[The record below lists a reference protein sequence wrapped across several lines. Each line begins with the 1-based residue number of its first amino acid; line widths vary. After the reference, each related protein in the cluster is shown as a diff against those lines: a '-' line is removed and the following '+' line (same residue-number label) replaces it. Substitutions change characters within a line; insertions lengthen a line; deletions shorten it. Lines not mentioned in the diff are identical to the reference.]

1 MAMGSSCAI
10 FFFYKYIVAKH
21 KRGKKKSHI
30 FEETWS
36 VLRGHKE
43 AKMILLGCGG
53 LAVPCQA
60 RAPDLQG
67 TLGLE
72 GQLGCCTPSEVTGL
86 ERKAGDLAV
95 TEGLC

>member
-30 FEETWS
+30 FEETCS
-36 VLRGHKE
+36 VLGGHKE

-60 RAPDLQG
+60 RGPDQ
-67 TLGLE
+67 GLE
-72 GQLGCCTPSEVTGL
+72 GELGCCTPSEVTGL

>member
-60 RAPDLQG
+60 RAPDQELCRACLDSRG
-67 TLGLE
+67 SWDV
-72 GQLGCCTPSEVTGL
+72 TPPV
-86 ERKAGDLAV
+86 K
-95 TEGLC
+95 